1 MRLSSHREH
10 GPKFPILKT
19 TRARGLSVLIR
30 TWLNYSCR
38 GCRMSGSR
46 YSGPAAI
53 LDLSPTFPLSS
64 DLLPVP
70 SFLTCPLTEG
80 PSSLRAVLSPRA
92 DFWEGH

>member
-53 LDLSPTFPLSS
+53 LDLSPTFPSTFPFLDLSPTFPLSS

-80 PSSLRAVLSPRA
+80 LL
-92 DFWEGH
+92 F